1 MKTRQKNLI
10 LIGGVMGIVLGI
22 TIIIPSMIKGNLLV
36 SVLGGITLMAG
47 FVLTAIAFGD

>member
-36 SVLGGITLMAG
+36 LGGITLMAG